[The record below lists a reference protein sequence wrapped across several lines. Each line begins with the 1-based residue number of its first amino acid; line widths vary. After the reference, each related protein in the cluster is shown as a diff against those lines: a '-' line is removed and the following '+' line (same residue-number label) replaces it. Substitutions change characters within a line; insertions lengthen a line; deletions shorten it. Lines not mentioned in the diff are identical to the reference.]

1 MGTMGPSLNPEAPQT
16 LDQVIIAA
24 ALRQSIDGGV
34 AREYAAVISDPNPV
48 RTSLTARGATM
59 AFSLSP
65 PALTEALVRANQHW
79 QLRHQEE
86 GAASEKE
93 AAPAFTIAL
102 SREAGTYGAAIARA
116 VADRLGWPVYDSEL
130 LQHIATD
137 MGVRKTL
144 LSSMDERHVSW
155 LSEYLEGL
163 SPHRGVS
170 QYAFLHRLLQT
181 ILSLAAHGN
190 CVIVGRGATKVLPAA
205 TTLRV
210 RIVAPRE
217 RRIEAVQHEH
227 GISREEARRRVEAT
241 DRERDEFV
249 REHFNMD
256 ATDPRNYDLLLNAA
270 RFPIEQCA
278 ELIIAALDRLRA
290 LSATASVAPAVKSP
304 PAV

>member
-1 MGTMGPSLNPEAPQT
+1 
-16 LDQVIIAA
+16 
-24 ALRQSIDGGV
+24 
-34 AREYAAVISDPNPV
+34 
-48 RTSLTARGATM
+48 M

-86 GAASEKE
+86 GAGSEKA

-116 VADRLGWPVYDSEL
+116 VADRLGWPVYDTEL
-130 LQHIATD
+130 LQRIASD
-137 MGVRKTL
+137 LGVHQAL

-170 QYAFLHRLLQT
+170 QYAFMRRLLET
-181 ILSLAAHGN
+181 LLSLAAHGN
-190 CVIVGRGATKVLPAA
+190 CIIVGRGATKVLPAA

-210 RIVAPRE
+210 RILAPRE
-217 RRIEAVQHEH
+217 HRIQAVQREH
-227 GISREEARRRVEAT
+227 GISREEAARRVEAT

-249 REHFNMD
+249 REHFGMD
-256 ATDPRNYDLLLNAA
+256 ATDPRNYDLVLNAA
-270 RFPIEQCA
+270 RFPTEQCA

-290 LSATASVAPAVKSP
+290 LSATTPVSQATKTPHAV
-304 PAV
+304 